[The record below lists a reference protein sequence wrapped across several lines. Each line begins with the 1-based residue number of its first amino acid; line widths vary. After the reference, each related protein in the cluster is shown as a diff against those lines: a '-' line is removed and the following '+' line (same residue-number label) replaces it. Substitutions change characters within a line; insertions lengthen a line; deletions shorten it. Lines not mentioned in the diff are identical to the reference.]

1 MKLLLL
7 MKLMSNG
14 VYRLRTLSAPQKV
27 AKIKA
32 VLYLIKIIDL
42 ILFIFSIIHRMLLCD
57 QMQED
62 EMGVIFSASMKDDK
76 KL

>member
-1 MKLLLL
+1 